1 VNIGIGRRP
10 RRSREGAI
18 CERAGDEEAAVGRS
32 FIDDWREYTTRHR
45 LVVAIVAGLVAT
57 HVTTNLGMWYHG
69 IGLPDLNF
77 NLLNGYLVFGNSA
90 MDPAGMSD
98 PVTLTTFGAG
108 VHYAQGVAFALL
120 FAFGIS
126 PIIPIRNS
134 VAGNVI
140 KAVIFSLILAT
151 LSAVWW
157 INLFPNLAGPGVSAG
172 IFMSNL
178 GADSWKWALA
188 VYLWHVVYGINLGLF
203 YQPKETPE
211 TATTETGP
219 S

>member
-1 VNIGIGRRP
+1 
-10 RRSREGAI
+10 
-18 CERAGDEEAAVGRS
+18 VGRS